1 MPLAAFEP
9 VTIPLSIPRKN
20 FQWLYEGL
28 EIRLLDQPDI
38 GIQHSIRAADTTWFS
53 CLDGITNYVVKK

>member
-9 VTIPLSIPRKN
+9 VTIPLSIPRTN

-38 GIQHSIRAADTTWFS
+38 GIQHSIRAADTTCFS
-53 CLDGITNYVVKK
+53 CNM